1 MYVGLLVKLISHGM
15 FLISQTW
22 DKDFMAVVSTGSTG
36 SIEPLDFWKRH
47 YGTYEISKIIL
58 IESVNPQ
65 DE

>member
-1 MYVGLLVKLISHGM
+1 M